1 MGWNQRAKEGNLLR
15 DEVRMNENIDIYR
28 TNKIGRGMAS
38 PPLPCFKHTR
48 MRSGYSSAKL
58 FNLLSSRPVRR
69 LACRSLDSVIM
80 KGCQL
85 LETAGCALLKS
96 RKLLRYLI
104 PKIPLHAVE
113 GRKLHILEQT
123 I

>member
-1 MGWNQRAKEGNLLR
+1 
-15 DEVRMNENIDIYR
+15 
-28 TNKIGRGMAS
+28 
-38 PPLPCFKHTR
+38 
-48 MRSGYSSAKL
+48 MRSGYSNAKV
-58 FNLLSSRPVRR
+58 FNLLFSRLVKR

-104 PKIPLHAVE
+104 PKIPHNAVE
-113 GRKLHILEQT
+113 GRKL
-123 I
+123 